1 MNIKVLYILGIFTI
15 LFIIVAIIIIINISP
30 YPVIF
35 FAKHTAF
42 KIPKETR
49 VNQYDEGNVTVL
61 VNETYTSA
69 YKNNQFDLYLP
80 KKQIK
85 GEPIIAWVHGGGF
98 VGGDK
103 LEEKEF
109 ATKLAE
115 KGYAVAV
122 MNYALVPETK
132 YPIPVIQTSEFLAY
146 LKNHAENYS
155 INFDNLFI
163 AGDSAGAQIASQFI
177 TTQTNEVYRK
187 LMSVDQVIK
196 QNQIKGS
203 LLYCGVYDVPEV
215 VHSYSIPPV
224 KFMFQKIGWGYAQD
238 KNWLHGKLAESSVI
252 SNFVTADFP
261 PAYIT
266 DGNTFSFEE
275 QGKKLVEVLKSKGI
289 SVSQRF
295 FLKSEYKTAH
305 EYQFEMASEPAK
317 IVFKDTLVFLNKHKQ
332 K

>member
-1 MNIKVLYILGIFTI
+1 MNAKFVYILGISTI
-15 LFIIVAIIIIINISP
+15 LFIIVAIIINISP

-35 FAKHTAF
+35 FAKRTAF

-49 VNQYDEGNVTVL
+49 ANQYEDGNVTVF
-61 VNETYTSA
+61 VNESYTSA

-80 KKQIK
+80 KKQMAGK
-85 GEPIIAWVHGGGF
+85 PVIAWVHGGGF

-115 KGYAVAV
+115 EGYTVAV

-132 YPIPVIQTSEFLAY
+132 YPIPVVQTSEFLAY
-146 LKNHAENYS
+146 LKKHAENYS
-155 INFDNLFI
+155 INLDNLFI

-177 TTQTNEVYRK
+177 TTQTNEAYRE
-187 LMSVDQVIK
+187 LMNIDQVIK
-196 QNQIKGS
+196 KDQIKGS

-224 KFMFQKIGWGYAQD
+224 KFMFQKIGWGYARD

-252 SNFVTADFP
+252 SNFVTVNFP

-266 DGNTFSFEE
+266 DGNTLSFEN
-275 QGKKLVEVLKSKGI
+275 QGKKLVRTLASKDI

-295 FLKSEYKTAH
+295 FPKSEYRTAH
-305 EYQFEMASEPAK
+305 EYQFEMKSEPAK
-317 IVFKDTLVFLNKHKQ
+317 IAFNDTVAFLNKYKQ
-332 K
+332 R